1 MSEEINNFLKS
12 IVNPFQLEGE
22 NPDST
27 VLFNLTGE
35 NGGVYF
41 ADIKNNVA
49 TISEGTIEN
58 PTLTLTADYANI
70 RKMLTGEENPVAA
83 FMTGKIKL
91 QGYYMLALK
100 LVKAIKIP

>member
-12 IVNPFQLEGE
+12 IVNPFQLEGD

-41 ADIKNNVA
+41 ADIINNIA
-49 TISEGTIEN
+49 TISEGSIEN
-58 PTLTLTADYANI
+58 PTLTLTADYANVQ
-70 RKMLTGEENPVAA
+70 KMISGEENPVAA

-91 QGYYMLALK
+91 KGDYMLALK
-100 LVKAIKIP
+100 LVKAIKLP

>member
-91 QGYYMLALK
+91 QGDYMLALK

>member
-12 IVNPFQLEGE
+12 IVNPFQLEGN
-22 NPDST
+22 NPDAT

-35 NGGVYF
+35 NGGVYH

-49 TISEGTIEN
+49 TILEGSIEN
-58 PTLTLTADYANI
+58 PTLTLTADYANV
-70 RKMLTGEENPVAA
+70 RKMLSGEENPVAA

-91 QGYYMLALK
+91 QGDYMLALK
-100 LVKAIKIP
+100 LVKAIKLP

>member
-35 NGGVYF
+35 NGGVYN
-41 ADIKNNVA
+41 AVIKDNVA
-49 TISEGTIEN
+49 TLSEGTIEN
-58 PTLTLTADYANI
+58 PTLTLTADYDNVK
-70 RKMLTGEENPVAA
+70 KMLSGEENPVAA

-91 QGYYMLALK
+91 QGDYMLALK
-100 LVKAIKIP
+100 LVKAIKLP

>member
-1 MSEEINNFLKS
+1 MSEEINSFLKS
-12 IVNPFQLEGE
+12 IVNPFQLEGD

-49 TISEGTIEN
+49 TISEGSIEN
-58 PTLTLTADYANI
+58 PTLTLTADYTNV
-70 RKMLTGEENPVAA
+70 RKMLSGEENPVAA

-91 QGYYMLALK
+91 QGDYLLALK
-100 LVKAIKIP
+100 LVKAIKLP

>member
-58 PTLTLTADYANI
+58 PTLTIQWQHL
-70 RKMLTGEENPVAA
+70 
-83 FMTGKIKL
+83 
-91 QGYYMLALK
+91 
-100 LVKAIKIP
+100 